1 METPAHLMLQ
11 PQLAQLLRRV
21 AAGQILLGME
31 LSAPPQPLLQPPL
44 AQIVL
49 LLDKLK
55 MQVGLVTFQ
64 LLQPLLQHLI
74 QALRR
79 VAAGQLKVGMDSP
92 AKPRP
97 LTPRFQLRL
106 ASLPNKYEM
115 RLAPVTFHLE

>member
-1 METPAHLMLQ
+1 MLTGLEAPALPTLRPLLQ
-11 PQLAQLLRRV
+11 QLQALRRV
-21 AAGQILLGME
+21 AAGQLLLGME
-31 LSAPPQPLLQPPL
+31 LSAPP
-44 AQIVL
+44 
-49 LLDKLK
+49 
-55 MQVGLVTFQ
+55 
-64 LLQPLLQHLI
+64 QPLLQHLI

-115 RLAPVTFHLE
+115 QLAPVTFHLE